1 MNEMNVL
8 KWFGIGL
15 IAIGIA
21 LGVIGFFL
29 PPYGVIDGSVISF
42 FGEILAAVGVLMA
55 WDSIS
60 EALHRGVDTTVK
72 AGNTE
77 ITLNNP
83 DKND

>member
-1 MNEMNVL
+1 MNVL

-21 LGVIGFFL
+21 LGVIGFLL
-29 PPYGVIDGSVISF
+29 PPRGVIDGSVISF
-42 FGEILAAVGVLMA
+42 FGEILAAVGILMA

-60 EALHRGVDTTVK
+60 EAFRRGTDATIK

-77 ITLNNP
+77 IRLENP
-83 DKND
+83 DDGKNG

>member
-1 MNEMNVL
+1 MNVL
-8 KWFGIGL
+8 KWFGVTL
-15 IAIGIA
+15 IAVGIV
-21 LGVIGFFL
+21 LGVVGFFI

-72 AGNTE
+72 TGHTE
-77 ITLNNP
+77 VTLHNP
-83 DKND
+83 DNNE

>member
-1 MNEMNVL
+1 MNVL
-8 KWFGIGL
+8 KWFGVTL
-15 IAIGIA
+15 IAVGIV
-21 LGVIGFFL
+21 LGVVGFFI

-72 AGNTE
+72 TGSTE
-77 ITLNNP
+77 VTLHNP
-83 DKND
+83 DNNE